1 MSNGNVL
8 PVVKEHYGRLKNFI
22 DGEWVE
28 SETDDWYTAVNP
40 ATQEP
45 IAEIPI
51 STKEEM
57 DYAIEKAQ
65 EAYMEWRETPPQSRA
80 QYLYKLKTI
89 LEENY
94 ETISRVVVQE
104 NGKLIDE
111 ARGEVRRTI
120 ENVEV
125 ACGVPSLMMGYN
137 LEDGAAA
144 GIDEEA
150 IIQPL
155 GVFGGITPFNFPA
168 MVPFW
173 FIPMA
178 LAVGDTFVSRPSKY
192 SGISQTYMTK
202 MIEEADFPPGVIN
215 MVFSGRDGINAMLD
229 NPMVKGI
236 SFVGSSEVGHY
247 IYKRAAENKKR
258 VQCQTAA
265 KNCITVM
272 PDANLERG
280 IPNMLGS
287 FYGCAGQRCLAGSVL
302 VPVGEIYEELRD
314 KFVNAASKLKVGYGL
329 DETSQ
334 MGTVITPADKERILA
349 SIRKGIDQG
358 AELLLDGRNLVVEG
372 YEKGNFIGPT
382 IFDKVTPEMD
392 LFKQEIFGPVAS
404 IVRVTSLQEAMD
416 LQNSLPYGNASS
428 IFTSSGKSA
437 REYKY
442 YVDAGN
448 IGVNIA
454 VAAAMAYFPFGGYK
468 DSFYGDLHGQ
478 GKDGLL
484 FFTDRKVV
492 INRWL

>member
-1 MSNGNVL
+1 MGKENVL

-28 SETDDWYTAVNP
+28 SETDEWYTAVNP

-45 IAEIPI
+45 IAEVPI

-57 DYAIEKAQ
+57 DYAIENAR

-89 LEENY
+89 LEKEY

-111 ARGEVRRTI
+111 GRGEVRRTI

-178 LAVGDTFVSRPSKY
+178 LATGNTFVSRPSKY
-192 SGISQTYMTK
+192 SALSQTYMVK
-202 MIEEADFPPGVIN
+202 CMEEADFPPGVMN
-215 MVFSGRDGINAMLD
+215 MVFSGRVGINAMME
-229 NPMVKGI
+229 NPLVKGI
-236 SFVGSSEVGHY
+236 SFVGSSKVGRI
-247 IYKRAAENKKR
+247 IYEGCAKAQKR

-265 KNCITVM
+265 KNCIAVL
-272 PDANLERG
+272 PDANLDRG

-302 VPVGEIYEELRD
+302 VPVGDIYEELRD
-314 KFVNAASKLKVGYGL
+314 RFVAAASKLKVGYGL

-334 MGTVITPADKERILA
+334 MGTVITPVEKERILKA
-349 SIRKGIDQG
+349 IQTGIEQG
-358 AELLLDGRNLVVEG
+358 AELLLDGRDLVVEG
-372 YEKGNFIGPT
+372 YEKGNFIGPCV
-382 IFDKVTPEMD
+382 FDKVTPDMD

-404 IVRVTSLQEAMD
+404 IIRVNTLQEAID

-428 IFTSSGKSA
+428 IFTQSGKAA

-448 IGVNIA
+448 IGVNVA

-478 GKDGLL
+478 GKDGLM
-484 FFTDRKVV
+484 FFTERKVV
-492 INRWL
+492 INRWF